1 MWELALYDDGMLST
15 DAFDYSEQPEVG
27 AVITDD
33 LGIEME
39 IINVTSIDHECRIA
53 SVEIIYR

>member
-1 MWELALYDDGMLST
+1 MWELAIYDDGMLCT

-39 IINVTSIDHECRIA
+39 IINVTIIDHECQMA